1 MHLAMQ
7 GHAAPGLRPDAGG
20 PAVMGD
26 YLMRCSGSGSALR
39 FEIAQ
44 KPAVPF
50 LSVRT
55 WLPAPKPDHPRRGVS
70 GFVIRTQPSG

>member
-7 GHAAPGLRPDAGG
+7 GPAAPGLRPDAGG

-39 FEIAQ
+39 FEMAQ
-44 KPAVPF
+44 NLLSTFLRCAHGSPPQSRIIPAAVCRA
-50 LSVRT
+50 S
-55 WLPAPKPDHPRRGVS
+55 
-70 GFVIRTQPSG
+70 